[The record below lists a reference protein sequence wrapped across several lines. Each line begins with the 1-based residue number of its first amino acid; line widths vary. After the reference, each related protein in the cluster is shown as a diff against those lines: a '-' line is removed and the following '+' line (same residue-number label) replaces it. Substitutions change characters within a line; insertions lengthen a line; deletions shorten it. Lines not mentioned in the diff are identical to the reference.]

1 MKEETIV
8 KLGRMACGSAILITH
23 MVTGANSTF
32 VLLGVFL
39 LGVPIEMVKRGQKE
53 ET

>member
-1 MKEETIV
+1 MIDTLIT
-8 KLGRMACGSAILITH
+8 LARMACGTAIVITH

-39 LGVPIEMVKRGQKE
+39 LGVPIELVPLAKKK
-53 ET
+53 